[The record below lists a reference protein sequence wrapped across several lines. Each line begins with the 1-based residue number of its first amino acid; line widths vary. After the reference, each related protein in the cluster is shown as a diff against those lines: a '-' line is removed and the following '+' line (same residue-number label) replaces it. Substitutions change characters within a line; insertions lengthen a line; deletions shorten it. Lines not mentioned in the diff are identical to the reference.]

1 MFQKQKMMRKV
12 VYSLIP
18 IFLFSIY
25 LYGWR
30 SLAIAA
36 VVFPAGILTEYLFMK
51 QRNKK
56 VSEAVLV
63 TCTLYTLSMP
73 PKVPL
78 WIAVIGIVFGV
89 LFGKCIYGGFGKNV
103 FNPAI
108 TGRLF
113 IYISFPTIM
122 TSGWMKPGAFGT
134 LGTDAV
140 TSATPLEMIRI
151 GNLPP
156 LSDLLTGMRM
166 GSLGESATVLIVLA
180 GIYLVATKTA
190 NWRAMTATL
199 ISFLILQSVL
209 FYTGVIQ
216 APPLESL
223 FSGSILFV
231 AVFMVTDP
239 ITSAKKPLGLVLY
252 GIVIGVS
259 LTLIRDFSLFPEGTS
274 FAILMGNTFAPL
286 FDELADKLKSKKK
299 VKA

>member
-1 MFQKQKMMRKV
+1 MMRKV
-12 VYSLIP
+12 LYSLIP

-51 QRNKK
+51 QRKK
-56 VSEAVLV
+56 NVSEAVLV
-63 TCTLYTLSMP
+63 SCALYTLSMP
-73 PKVPL
+73 PMVPL
-78 WIAVIGIVFGV
+78 WMAVIGIVFGV

-113 IYISFPTIM
+113 IYITFPTVM
-122 TSGWMKPGAFGT
+122 TSGWMTPGAFGT
-134 LGTDAV
+134 MAADAV
-140 TSATPLEMIRI
+140 TGATPLEMIRV
-151 GNLPP
+151 GNYPP
-156 LSDLLTGMRM
+156 LMNLLTGIRM
-166 GSLGESATVLIVLA
+166 GSLGESAIILILA
-180 GIYLVATKTA
+180 AAVYLLVTKTA
-190 NWRAMTATL
+190 SWRSMSATI

-209 FYTGVIQ
+209 FYSGIIQ

-223 FSGSILFV
+223 LSGSVLFV

-239 ITSAKKPLGLVLY
+239 ISSAKKPMGLILY
-252 GIVIGVS
+252 GIIIGVS
-259 LTLIRDFSLFPEGTS
+259 LALIRDFSLFPEGTS

-286 FDELADKLKSKKK
+286 LDEMVIKFSGKKK